1 MATLPPILDPDARR
15 RLGELRAALDRR
27 DAEGLRDLSGRLV
40 HRRGP
45 AVLSALMASIDDRE
59 ALAFWNGCLLHR
71 PEPAVPVPV
80 QVPPQVQVPAPAPV
94 PMTAPV
100 SAEPPQSRRRAQV
113 LRRWLPSEWQLPAH
127 DQAA

>member
-15 RLGELRAALDRR
+15 RLVELRAALDRR
-27 DAEGLRDLSGRLV
+27 DAEGLRDLSSRLV

-45 AVLSALMASIDDRE
+45 AVLSALMASIEDRE

-80 QVPPQVQVPAPAPV
+80 QVPLQVQVTGPAPV

-100 SAEPPQSRRRAQV
+100 PAEPPQSRRRAQV

>member
-1 MATLPPILDPDARR
+1 MAILPPILDPDARR

-27 DAEGLRDLSGRLV
+27 DAEGLRDLSSRLV

-80 QVPPQVQVPAPAPV
+80 QVPLQVQVPAPAP
-94 PMTAPV
+94 MTMPV

>member
-1 MATLPPILDPDARR
+1 MAILPPILDPDARR

-27 DAEGLRDLSGRLV
+27 DAEGLRDLSSRLV

-80 QVPPQVQVPAPAPV
+80 QVPLQVQVPAPAPA
-94 PMTAPV
+94 PMTMPV